1 MTPLEFFNY
10 LLDGPFAPFAVLCV
24 ITLIA
29 CDFIERKGRSR

>member
-10 LLDGPFAPFAVLCV
+10 LLDGPVAPFAVMCV

>member
-1 MTPLEFFNY
+1 MTPLEFFKY
-10 LLDGPFAPFAVLCV
+10 LLDGPFAPFAVMCV